1 MLSHAY
7 LNNSRRDRSGSGAKP
22 LPSRL
27 SKAKTWLATNH
38 IGEIYRIIRYILSG
52 AVAIHVSTSL
62 ATTARQPMAKTGVG
76 STSAKSTPQ
85 QEAKPREVGITDRVV
100 LLCSTS
106 WKIDT
111 RMKSTE
117 RPFLSPI
124 AHSFILSVCYCYPVV
139 ENATGAY
146 FGLLCAS
153 LIVQC
158 PPTSAFRFSFPYRV
172 AVGAVCRGVVL
183 CCLASLDNPAKRA
196 RARGFL
202 NVYKRF

>member
-1 MLSHAY
+1 
-7 LNNSRRDRSGSGAKP
+7 
-22 LPSRL
+22 
-27 SKAKTWLATNH
+27 
-38 IGEIYRIIRYILSG
+38 
-52 AVAIHVSTSL
+52 
-62 ATTARQPMAKTGVG
+62 MAKTGAG

-85 QEAKPREVGITDRVV
+85 YEAKPREVGITDRVV

-139 ENATGAY
+139 ENATG
-146 FGLLCAS
+146 GLFWPSMRLFDCTVS
-153 LIVQC
+153 STL
-158 PPTSAFRFSFPYRV
+158 SFPVFFPLPRSGGGGV
-172 AVGAVCRGVVL
+172 SGVVL

>member
-1 MLSHAY
+1 
-7 LNNSRRDRSGSGAKP
+7 
-22 LPSRL
+22 
-27 SKAKTWLATNH
+27 
-38 IGEIYRIIRYILSG
+38 
-52 AVAIHVSTSL
+52 
-62 ATTARQPMAKTGVG
+62 MAKTGVG

-85 QEAKPREVGITDRVV
+85 KEAKPREVGITDRVV

-183 CCLASLDNPAKRA
+183 CCLALLDNPSKRV
-196 RARGFL
+196 RERGVLF
-202 NVYKRF
+202 VYKRFYGPELLSGNVLLEAIVRLSGLYVRKAGLVLEKPVVIHRIYEAFITSHNSCIMSY